1 MNGAA
6 IAARVALATCA
17 EVPDGDEDSPALVRA
32 LAARGVDARPA
43 VWDDASVDWR
53 AFDLVVV
60 RSTWDYA
67 ERRDAFLAW
76 AESLPRVLNPSAVVR
91 WNTDKHY
98 LRELAR
104 AGVPVVPTT
113 FLEPGDPFRAP
124 DRRFVVKPAVSA
136 GSRHSATYEPSESA
150 AAGAHVAR
158 LHEMGRAVI
167 VQPYLDGIDAHGE
180 TGVIYLA
187 GSYSHT
193 VRKAALLRPGQP
205 PGEALYL
212 DEEIDRAEPTP
223 AERALADHALDAC
236 PSDNLLLARVD
247 LVPGPD
253 GPVLL
258 EVELTEPSL
267 FLGYAP
273 RATERFADAIA
284 AALGS

>member
-1 MNGAA
+1 
-6 IAARVALATCA
+6 
-17 EVPDGDEDSPALVRA
+17 
-32 LAARGVDARPA
+32 LAAHGVHARPA
-43 VWDDASVDWR
+43 IWDDASVDWKG
-53 AFDLVVV
+53 FDLVVV

-67 ERRDAFLAW
+67 ERRDAFLDW
-76 AESLPRVLNPSAVVR
+76 AASLPRVLNPFPILR

-113 FLEPGDPFRAP
+113 FLEPGEPFQAP

-136 GSRHSATYEPSESA
+136 GSRHSATYEPSETEA
-150 AAGAHVAR
+150 PGAHVAR
-158 LHEMGRAVI
+158 LHEMGRAVM
-167 VQPYLDGIDAHGE
+167 VQPYLDGVDAHGE
-180 TGVIYLA
+180 TGVVYLA

-212 DEEIDRAEPTP
+212 DEEIEEAEPTP
-223 AERALADHALDAC
+223 AERALADRALEAC

-247 LVPGPD
+247 IVPGAD
-253 GPVLL
+253 GPVVL

-267 FLGYAP
+267 FLGYAHGAP
-273 RATERFADAIA
+273 ERFADSIA
-284 AALGS
+284 AALPAR